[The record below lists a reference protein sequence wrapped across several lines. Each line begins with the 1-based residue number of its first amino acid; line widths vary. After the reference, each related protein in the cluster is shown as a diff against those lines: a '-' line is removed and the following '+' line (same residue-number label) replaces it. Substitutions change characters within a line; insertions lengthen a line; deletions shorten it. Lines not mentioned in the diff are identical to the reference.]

1 MVEVRLKDV
10 SKRFGSF
17 QALRRVS
24 FTAPRSRITAV
35 LGPSGCGKT
44 TTLRIIAGLEKAD
57 SGRVLFDG
65 EDVSELEARKRGVG
79 MIFQSLALF
88 PTMKVVENVMF
99 GLMVRG
105 TPREEARREAMSLLR
120 MMGLERSA
128 DKYPYQLSWGEKQRV
143 AIARAIAPKPRI
155 LLLDEPFSNLDPP
168 LREKLLWEMK
178 DLQREFGI
186 TLIHVTHD
194 QEEAFALADHV
205 VLMDNGIVLTEG
217 DPEKVMRDPG
227 CEKVARFL
235 GANVLELP
243 GHFLGIERDRVRI
256 FFYPEEVREGGP
268 IRGRVVG
275 YLFSRRGYRTRVQVE
290 GRVVEIVLRRRR
302 REGDFV
308 SFLPVRW
315 GVLDEGRS
323 GRLHPDN

>member
-1 MVEVRLKDV
+1 MVEVRLENV

-17 QALRRVS
+17 QVLRRIS
-24 FTAPRSRITAV
+24 FTAPRSRITAI

-44 TTLRIIAGLEKAD
+44 TTLRIVAGLEKAD

-65 EDVSELEARKRGVG
+65 KDVSELEARKRDIG

-99 GLMVRG
+99 GLLVGG
-105 TPREEARREAMSLLR
+105 TPREEARKEAMSLLK
-120 MMGLERSA
+120 MMRLERSA
-128 DKYPYQLSWGEKQRV
+128 DKYPHQLSWGEKQRV

-178 DLQREFGI
+178 DLQRGLRI

-194 QEEAFALADHV
+194 REEAFALADHV
-205 VLMDNGIVLTEG
+205 ILMDNGEVLAEG
-217 DPEKVMRDPG
+217 DPEKVMEDPG

-243 GHFLGIERDRVRI
+243 GRFLRAKVNKVRI
-256 FFYPEEVREGGP
+256 FFYPEDVREGGP
-268 IRGRVVG
+268 IRGFVIG
-275 YLFSRRGYRTRVQVE
+275 YLFSRGGYRTRVQV
-290 GRVVEIVLRRRR
+290 GRQVVEILLRRRT
-302 REGDFV
+302 EKGDLV
-308 SFLPVRW
+308 SFLPIKW
-315 GVLDEGRS
+315 GVLGGRCS
-323 GRLHPDN
+323 GRLHFAN